1 MGMIPSE
8 SRARSLAERLHAG
21 QVDKAGRPYIEHLE
35 RVVGILKA
43 SWPDA
48 TEAEIEAAWL
58 HDVVEDTPITLD
70 FIAERCGMLVARY
83 VSAMTDTK
91 NMYMNRAARK
101 EVDRKRLSESNR
113 EVQTIKVC
121 DLIDNTESIVQYDPN
136 FARTYLKEKQLLLD
150 VLTKADKSLHERAEH
165 QLTQALEAME

>member
-1 MGMIPSE
+1 MKEVVAKAKLIAEVAHFTQRRKYTSE
-8 SRARSLAERLHAG
+8 
-21 QVDKAGRPYIEHLE
+21 PYVEHCR
-35 RVVGILKA
+35 RVVSLLDGSEKRM
-43 SWPDA
+43 SDA
-48 TEAEIEAAWL
+48 AYAAAWL

-101 EVDRKRLSESNR
+101 EVDKKRLSESNR

-121 DLIDNTESIVQYDPN
+121 DLIDNTESIVQYDPK

-150 VLTKADKSLHERAEH
+150 VLTKADKSLHERAQH

>member
-1 MGMIPSE
+1 MKEVVAKAKLIAEVAHFTQRRKYTSE
-8 SRARSLAERLHAG
+8 
-21 QVDKAGRPYIEHLE
+21 PYVEHCR
-35 RVVGILKA
+35 RVVSLLDGSEKRM
-43 SWPDA
+43 SDA
-48 TEAEIEAAWL
+48 AYAAAWL

-121 DLIDNTESIVQYDPN
+121 DLIDNTESIVQYDPA
-136 FARTYLKEKQLLLD
+136 FAKVYLKEKQLLLD
-150 VLTKADKSLHERAEH
+150 VLTKADKSLHERAQH